1 MLMESWPDDP
11 EDGILASAL
20 RAMAF
25 GRPVESYSDG
35 TYILKRGDPF
45 VGIYKLEEGCVEIES
60 IEEIESES
68 DEDEGEVLIILTSFL
83 CDSPD
88 SSSISLRALDCLLE
102 RFLEFLMHHIHVA
115 SFISLADCLLLE
127 GLLKMLICDLALGK
141 KLLCEKH

>member
-25 GRPVESYSDG
+25 GRPVESYPDG

-68 DEDEGEVLIILTSFL
+68 DEDEGEVLSIPTSFV

-88 SSSISLRALDCLLE
+88 ASHISARALDSFLE
-102 RFLEFLMHHIHVA
+102 RFLEFLMH
-115 SFISLADCLLLE
+115 
-127 GLLKMLICDLALGK
+127 
-141 KLLCEKH
+141 